1 MQGSLAYRL
10 LLKKSKT
17 NSEYKN
23 GTFTLNAFSRW
34 LSLCIFMC
42 NLFSLELYLHILNL
56 PF

>member
-34 LSLCIFMC
+34 LSLFPSWQTSETIDQ
-42 NLFSLELYLHILNL
+42 
-56 PF
+56 